1 MQDYKESLSG
11 TRERLFV
18 LERSKEND
26 QEYVAELVKDKLT
39 LSTAL
44 MDVEKELANYQSLA
58 AERELKMNQYLI
70 DKQNMEAMM

>member
-1 MQDYKESLSG
+1 MSG

>member
-1 MQDYKESLSG
+1 M
-11 TRERLFV
+11 